1 MKKKVF
7 VVECWNKTIKQ
18 KLWKMFSRKNNTV
31 YYDKLN
37 KLVDDYN
44 NTRHSGIKMTPAEAS
59 LNKNERKVFLLS
71 IW

>member
-1 MKKKVF
+1 MKRKVV
-7 VVECWNKTIKQ
+7 VVECWNKTVKQ

-44 NTRHSGIKMTPAEAS
+44 NTRYSSIKMTPAEAS
-59 LNKNERKVFLLS
+59 LN
-71 IW
+71 